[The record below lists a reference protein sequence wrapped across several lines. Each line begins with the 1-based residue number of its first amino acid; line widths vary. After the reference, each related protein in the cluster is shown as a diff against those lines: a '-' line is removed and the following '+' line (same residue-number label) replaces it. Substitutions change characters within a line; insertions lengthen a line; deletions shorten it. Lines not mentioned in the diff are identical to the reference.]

1 MRVKMGIVLMACF
14 CCSSLVS
21 AQQLEIHAQKGQT
34 KQEMDR
40 DKFHCYSQ
48 AKSQTGFDPSQPL
61 PITAPPVQEQTKGGP
76 RHGAAGGAA
85 VGLGVGS
92 LISDAGK
99 GAAVGATHGALM
111 GGVRRH
117 KQQAAEDKKQQ
128 QWSREQGDR
137 VEEKHH
143 EYNRAFAACLESRG
157 YTVK

>member
-1 MRVKMGIVLMACF
+1 VNFKIGVVLISCF
-14 CCSSLVS
+14 CFSGL
-21 AQQLEIHAQKGQT
+21 AQAQNVEITPKKGQT
-34 KQEMDR
+34 HQEMEMDR
-40 DKFHCYSQ
+40 FHCYNQ
-48 AKSQTGFDPSQPL
+48 ARSQTGFDPSQPL
-61 PITAPPVQEQTKGGP
+61 PDTAPPVQEKAQGGP
-76 RHGAAGGAA
+76 LHGAAGGAA

-117 KQQAAEDKKQQ
+117 KQQAAEEKSQQ
-128 QWSREQGDR
+128 QRSREQAEW